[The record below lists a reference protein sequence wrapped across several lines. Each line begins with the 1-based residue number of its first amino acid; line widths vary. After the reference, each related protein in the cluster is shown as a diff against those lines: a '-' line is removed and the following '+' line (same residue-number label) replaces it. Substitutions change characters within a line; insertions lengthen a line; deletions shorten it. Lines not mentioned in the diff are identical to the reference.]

1 MLKGA
6 LPIPVPLL
14 WPALMAHRRS
24 HARNIFPGGAQGADL
39 VLQRGPAKRR
49 TRPGQKVR
57 ARAFHGTKDRRR
69 FSRWVHPRHNYCFH
83 LNTRWL
89 GRGDLPPGRSIVV
102 MPIWHTKSVIALRNV
117 DGVQRSTAKSPCI
130 CRGRV
135 ANSAASR
142 AQTRAIREIRI
153 E

>member
-1 MLKGA
+1 
-6 LPIPVPLL
+6 
-14 WPALMAHRRS
+14 MAHRRS
-24 HARNIFPGGAQGADL
+24 HARNVFPCGAQGADL
-39 VLQRGPAKRR
+39 VLQRDPAKRR

-69 FSRWVHPRHNYCFH
+69 FSRWVHPRHNYSFH

-117 DGVQRSTAKSPCI
+117 DGAQRSTAELSPCI
-130 CRGRV
+130 CRERV

-142 AQTRAIREIRI
+142 GSNTRDPRDQDIIGSL
-153 E
+153 